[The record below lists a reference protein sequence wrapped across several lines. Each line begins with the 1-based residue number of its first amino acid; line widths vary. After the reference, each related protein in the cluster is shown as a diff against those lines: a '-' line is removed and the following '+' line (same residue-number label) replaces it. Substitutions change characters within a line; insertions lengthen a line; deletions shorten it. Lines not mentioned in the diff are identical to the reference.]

1 MQLWH
6 RLYGEFKEFKDLR
19 DFKDLKDLRD
29 FKDFRDLKGF
39 KDFKGLMVRG
49 TAFTKEALGRL
60 RAGQ

>member
-6 RLYGEFKEFKDLR
+6 RLYGEVKEFKDLR
-19 DFKDLKDLRD
+19 DLRDFKDL
-29 FKDFRDLKGF
+29 KDFRDLKGF